1 MRQAAEELN
10 FELAARLRD
19 QLASVRKAMER
30 QQMVSSTPEDF
41 DIAAFAEDDLEAAV
55 QVFFVRRG
63 RVVGR
68 RGFVVDKVEALDT
81 PALAAT
87 FVQQLYGDRN
97 DDIPREV
104 FLPVVPDDADAVAA
118 WLSELRG
125 GPVDFRV
132 PRRGEKRALLE
143 TVAHNA
149 REAFATHK
157 LKRASDFDARA
168 RGLKELQEALD
179 LPEAPLRIEC
189 YDISNLQGNQ
199 VVGSMVVFEDGLPRK
214 SEYRRFEIRSVEG
227 QDDVASLREVLTR
240 RLARLAS
247 ERDLPEAEDGRRR
260 KFAYPPNL
268 IVIDGGR
275 PQLSAA
281 VEAVRDSASPDLP
294 VVSLAKRMEEVYVP
308 GTPDPVIIP
317 RTSEALYL
325 LQRVRDEAHRFAIT
339 YHRKLRDR
347 SMTRSVLDG
356 IPGVGETRRRQLVR
370 HFGSAR
376 KVAQA
381 SLEELGQV
389 PGVGPQLAKV
399 VYDHLHG
406 AAGERSGVLKPSPPA
421 DGGVTR
427 Q

>member
-1 MRQAAEELN
+1 
-10 FELAARLRD
+10 
-19 QLASVRKAMER
+19 
-30 QQMVSSTPEDF
+30 
-41 DIAAFAEDDLEAAV
+41 
-55 QVFFVRRG
+55 
-63 RVVGR
+63 
-68 RGFVVDKVEALDT
+68 
-81 PALAAT
+81 
-87 FVQQLYGDRN
+87 
-97 DDIPREV
+97 
-104 FLPVVPDDADAVAA
+104 
-118 WLSELRG
+118 
-125 GPVDFRV
+125 V

-143 TVAHNA
+143 TVAANA

-189 YDISNLQGNQ
+189 YDISNLQGSQ
-199 VVGSMVVFEDGLPRK
+199 VVGSMVVFEDGLARK
-214 SEYRRFEIRSVEG
+214 SEYRRFEVRSVEG
-227 QDDVASLREVLTR
+227 QDDVASLREVLGR
-240 RLARLAS
+240 RLARLAT
-247 ERDLPEAEDGRRR
+247 ERDQPEDESGRRR

-268 IVIDGGR
+268 IVVDGGR

-281 VEAVRDSASPDLP
+281 LEAVRDSASPDLP

-308 GTPDPVIIP
+308 GQPDPVVIP

-339 YHRKLRDR
+339 YHRTLRNR

-376 KVAQA
+376 KAAQA
-381 SLEELGQV
+381 SLEELEEV
-389 PGVGPQLAKV
+389 PGLGPQLAKV

-406 AAGERSGVLKPSPPA
+406 AAVGGSGGLKPSPPV